1 MTVLDVMAKSPAV
14 ATMETAIGEIARMM
28 AEQDCGAIPVVE
40 SKDAPKPIGI
50 ITDRDI
56 VIRLVAE
63 GKNPLDAQARD
74 AMTNSVATVSPGMSL
89 EVAANVMEQNQ
100 VRRVPVVDDNG
111 NIIGIVSQ
119 ADIALNAPEQTAELL
134 REVSEDENLA
144 SGEPMSG
151 SYSG

>member
-1 MTVLDVMAKSPAV
+1 MAKSPAI
-14 ATMETAIGEIARMM
+14 ATMETPISEIARMM

-40 SKDAPKPIGI
+40 SKDAPKPVGI

-56 VIRLVAE
+56 VVRLVSE
-63 GKNPLDAQARD
+63 GKNPLESVARD
-74 AMTNSVATVSPGMSL
+74 AMTNGVATVSPGMSL

-111 NIIGIVSQ
+111 SVIGIVSQ
-119 ADIALNAPEQTAELL
+119 ADIALNAPDQTAELL
-134 REVSEDENLA
+134 REVSEDEDLA
-144 SGEPMSG
+144 SGEPISG